1 MAKRKISLKN
11 KLLALVVVPVV
22 VCTSIAVII
31 ASLRIQEQ
39 GEIAIQDK
47 SKAILS
53 RMEAVRS
60 YVANQNMVDETAKQ
74 MLEKYPDGNIPLT
87 DKQKILHQ
95 VPIIASWMVGE
106 KNAAQDNYTFKIA
119 SSNARNPKYKA
130 TRQEEIFLNQMKN
143 TDKET
148 FTYIDDVRNE
158 FWVMRPVY
166 LQKKQGCLKCHGN
179 PQNSPYQNGK
189 DILGYPMEN
198 WKDGDLRGMF
208 MIISDLKPLQAKMNS
223 TILNISLWG
232 LLIAIIAISLGI
244 WVVNQIIKALKQ
256 IHTVSRQV
264 ADGDLTRQVDIRTN
278 DELGELGK
286 YINSMI
292 QSLKKVLMD
301 IKNSAMQLANAT
313 REISSSSNQI
323 SENAQNQAS
332 QFEQLSGSVQSTADN
347 SATVNKITKKS
358 VNDADVAG
366 SGMENAVN
374 AMAEI
379 ANSSKEIEEAIRII
393 SDIAFQTNLLALNA
407 AVEAARA
414 GQQGKGFAVVASEVK
429 KLAERSSYSAKQIT
443 QIIEKSR
450 NQVETGVQISKDAGE
465 KIQHIINGF
474 NQTARS
480 LQSISDAAQEQAH
493 SMEQSTS
500 IITANAAAAQQ
511 LAASADA
518 LASQA
523 NYLNEIVAKFKVD
536 EHTG

>member
-1 MAKRKISLKN
+1 MAKRNFSLKN

-22 VCTSIAVII
+22 ICTSIAVII
-31 ASLRIQEQ
+31 ALVRIQEQ
-39 GEIAIQDK
+39 GEIAIEDK

-60 YVANQNMVDETAKQ
+60 YVANQNMVDETVRQ
-74 MLEKYPDGNIPLT
+74 MLKKYPDGNIPLT

-106 KNAAQDNYTFKIA
+106 KNAAQDNYKFRIA
-119 SSNARNPKYKA
+119 SSNARNAKNKA
-130 TRQEEIFLNQMKN
+130 SALEKDFLDKMKN
-143 TDKET
+143 TDKKT
-148 FTYIDDVRNE
+148 FTYIDEDHDE

-166 LQKKQGCLKCHGN
+166 LQKNEGCLKCHGN
-179 PQNSPYQNGK
+179 PKNSPYQNGK
-189 DILGYPMEN
+189 DILGYQMEN
-198 WKDGDLRGMF
+198 WKDEDLRGMF
-208 MIISDLKPLQAKMNS
+208 MIISDLKPLQARMNS

-232 LLIAIIAISLGI
+232 VLIAVIAIALGI
-244 WVVNQIIKALKQ
+244 WVVNQIIKAISQ
-256 IHTVSRQV
+256 IHSVSRKV
-264 ADGDLTRQVDIRTN
+264 ADGDLTLQVDISTN

-292 QSLKKVLMD
+292 QALKKVLVD
-301 IKNSAMQLANAT
+301 IKASAMQLANAT
-313 REISSSSNQI
+313 KEISSSSNQI

-332 QFEQLSGSVQSTADN
+332 QFEQLSSSVQSTADN
-347 SATVNKITKKS
+347 SSTANKITKKS
-358 VNDADVAG
+358 VNNADVAG
-366 SGMENAVN
+366 AGMENAVN
-374 AMAEI
+374 SMIEI
-379 ANSSKEIEEAIRII
+379 ADSSKGIEDAIKII
-393 SDIAFQTNLLALNA
+393 TDIAFQTNLLALNA

-414 GQQGKGFAVVASEVK
+414 GQQGKGFAVVAAEVK
-429 KLAERSSYSAKQIT
+429 KLAERSSHSAKQIT
-443 QIIEKSR
+443 RIIEKNR
-450 NQVETGVQISKDAGE
+450 NQIETGVQISKDAGE

-474 NQTARS
+474 NETAQS

-523 NYLNEIVAKFKVD
+523 NYLNEIVAKFHVD
-536 EHTG
+536 